1 MKKNGQEPGEDDRVS
16 ALKRLSEGE
25 LVTYVNR
32 VLHRQGSID
41 PGTGLPAALESDP
54 SRVNPPPR

>member
-1 MKKNGQEPGEDDRVS
+1 MKKTGQEAGEDDRVS

-25 LVTYVNR
+25 LVTYINC
-32 VLHRQGSID
+32 VLDRHGSID